1 MVNHAGLKTR
11 VKKNNILL
19 TWNARDSKSH
29 VGDYVTWMLSDF
41 LNIILCFSVKALKTL
56 GNQ

>member
-1 MVNHAGLKTR
+1 MYETLK
-11 VKKNNILL
+11 
-19 TWNARDSKSH
+19 SY

-56 GNQ
+56 GKQ